1 MNTMKKMITLLAVAG
16 LVLALG
22 PAAQAATISYLGS
35 DVDTHGAWR
44 STDVAK
50 TAAFDPNGDNAYGT
64 DGYHTINGG
73 AAPGPDGVGT
83 VVSALPSYV
92 TVITAAA
99 TYSGSAYPDMDDP
112 AATIDG
118 TVADVD
124 AGVFHSFNGTQFKI
138 ELLEDSQFVLT
149 IILGG
154 STSQNRPTGMTV
166 SQTVGGSATA
176 TATSWTQ
183 SNDPTDEVDYLFFN
197 VTGLDGDVFNIQPS
211 GTITNAE
218 AISGLAFEA
227 AIPEPATMSLL
238 AIGGLGVL
246 LKRRRR
252 RA

>member
-1 MNTMKKMITLLAVAG
+1 MFKHMMSIAAVAG
-16 LVLALG
+16 LVLALA

-44 STDVAK
+44 STDVDK
-50 TAAFDPNGDNAYGT
+50 PSAFDPSGDDAYGN
-64 DGYHTINGG
+64 DGYHTFTTSIGLQ
-73 AAPGPDGVGT
+73 
-83 VVSALPSYV
+83 SALPSYV

-112 AATIDG
+112 AATIAG

-124 AGVFHSFNGTQFKI
+124 AGVFHSFNDTQFKI

-166 SQTVGGSATA
+166 AQTVGGSVTA
-176 TATSWTQ
+176 TATPWAQ
-183 SNDPTDEVDYLFFN
+183 SNDPQDEVDYLFFN

-211 GTITNAE
+211 GTPLNAE
-218 AISGLAFEA
+218 AISGVAFEA
-227 AIPEPATMSLL
+227 IT
-238 AIGGLGVL
+238 GGSGTLIMVE
-246 LKRRRR
+246 
-252 RA
+252 